1 MRFQSQDL
9 ISKKVG
15 EGIRTKYLS
24 DHSSNLS
31 YIVKRGFK
39 WRGEEGGGGGLRR
52 PHQVDKMIKSKPWV
66 GIIKM
71 GLIITCG

>member
-15 EGIRTKYLS
+15 EGILTKYLS

-39 WRGEEGGGGGLRR
+39 WRGEEEGGGLRR
-52 PHQVDKMIKSKPWV
+52 PHQVDKVIKSKPWV
-66 GIIKM
+66 GIIRM